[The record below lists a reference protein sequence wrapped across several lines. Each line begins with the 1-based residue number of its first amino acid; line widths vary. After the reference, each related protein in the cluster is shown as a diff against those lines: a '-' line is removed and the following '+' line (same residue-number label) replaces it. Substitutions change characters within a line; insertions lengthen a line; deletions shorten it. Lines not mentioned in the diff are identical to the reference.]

1 MVGRENDLSTRV
13 LFNTFKSYVYSQ
25 SDPEGFWIFS
35 KNQED
40 INSERVDIEKVSR
53 YLPEMGVISGQ
64 NIKISGNFLDIKLR
78 RGIIQ
83 KVLEYWHFPSGEDV
97 KIGCIKLERNRS

>member
-13 LFNTFKSYVYSQ
+13 LFNAFKSYVYSQ

-83 KVLEYWHFPSGEDV
+83 KVSVHSIVVL
-97 KIGCIKLERNRS
+97 LARSISAAVTFWWLV